1 MHITTNLIDATADL
15 DLYVI
20 KMNSYVSIEYR
31 QWKESMRQIYSS
43 NNSSENE
50 DAAL

>member
-31 QWKESMRQIYSS
+31 KESMRQIYSS